1 MVIPPKFMIIG
12 HARHGKDTVCEYIV
26 NKYKLAYESSSH
38 FAARKFI
45 FNKMK
50 DIHGYKTVEECL
62 EDRVNYRDTWYHL
75 IATYNKDDPA
85 RLGKELYAEND
96 IYCGLRHKR
105 EFHAMKNQGVFD
117 YVIWVDRS
125 DHLPPEDKSS
135 MTLEPWMADFVIDN
149 NGSLKET
156 QHNTRDLMDYL
167 LVKDLGYHAIDVLTN
182 RQ

>member
-1 MVIPPKFMIIG
+1 MVIG
-12 HARHGKDTVCEYIV
+12 HARHGKDTVCEFLRD
-26 NKYKLAYESSSH
+26 KYGFVFVSSSY
-38 FAARKFI
+38 FAAQQFI
-45 FNKMK
+45 FEKTKK
-50 DIHGYKTVEECL
+50 DFGYKTVEACHA
-62 EDRVNYRDTWYHL
+62 DRFEFRDMWYDM
-75 IATYNKDDPA
+75 ISDYCKDDAA
-85 RLGKELYAEND
+85 RFGKEIYVEHD